1 MFKLI
6 QYFIKETLIAFYKT
20 KDKYIVQKRE
30 VKNNKILS
38 SENFEFE
45 EEEFINFINSC
56 FIENTQTYVS
66 TIIDTFNQ
74 GIVDSCSHS
83 KYKELGINLDNIKI
97 LCLKDYSIF
106 IGLYEINQFQKKMK
120 KFKIDYIFSPYLLID
135 LNKKDTNNSLY
146 ILLTDSFI
154 IILIYEDAKKP
165 KYSNIYHFKLEDNI
179 DKTTSDEENDIDTF
193 DDIDDLVDDIEEID
207 DIENLDEDIDDVDS
221 LDDIENM
228 QTDQNDD
235 SNIQEEISDVKNEI
249 ESLDFIKNS
258 IKDYYENYSDNFLEY
273 GYIFYEDEM
282 SNKFITHIENE
293 TFLEIKKEK
302 IDILSIINDLALKE
316 INV

>member
-20 KDKYIVQKRE
+20 KDKYIVQKKE

-38 SENFEFE
+38 SENFEFKE
-45 EEEFINFINSC
+45 KEFIKFINSC
-56 FIENTQTYVS
+56 FIENTQTYIS

-193 DDIDDLVDDIEEID
+193 DDIDNLVDDIEEID
-207 DIENLDEDIDDVDS
+207 DIDDLNEDIDDVDS

>member
-165 KYSNIYHFKLEDNI
+165 KYSNIYQFKFEDNI

-273 GYIFYEDEM
+273 GYIFYEDET
-282 SNKFITHIENE
+282 SDKFITHIENE

-302 IDILSIINDLALKE
+302 IDILNIINDLALKE